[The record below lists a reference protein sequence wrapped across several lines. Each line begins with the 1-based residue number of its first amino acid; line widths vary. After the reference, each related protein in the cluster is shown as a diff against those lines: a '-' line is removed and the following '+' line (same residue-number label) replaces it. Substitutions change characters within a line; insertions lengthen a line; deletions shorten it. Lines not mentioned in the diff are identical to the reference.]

1 MKKVINVGIGGK
13 SFVMEDDAYTKLNR
27 YLEKFK
33 SHAKMGVQ
41 TKEVMDD
48 LEGRIAEL
56 FSEGLNSYQ
65 DVINLGKV
73 NQVIA
78 QLGMPD
84 GEPFM
89 DGEEDRRGGEQ
100 RGGYEAE
107 FYQPDNRP
115 LKRLYRDTVNKSIGG
130 VCSGIAIYFG
140 VDTLLVRILFIIA
153 FFLGSSGFW
162 IYLIL
167 WIAVPLADTPVK
179 KCEMYGLPVTA
190 ENLRRFANM
199 K

>member
-13 SFVMEDDAYTKLNR
+13 SFVMEEDAYAKLKS

-33 SHAKMGVQ
+33 TNAKMGIQ

-56 FSEGLNSYQ
+56 FAESLNSYQ
-65 DVINLGKV
+65 DVINLGMV
-73 NQVIA
+73 NNVIG

-84 GEPFM
+84 GEPFVER
-89 DGEEDRRGGEQ
+89 DETAGN
-100 RGGYEAE
+100 GYRTENEGE
-107 FYQPDNRP
+107 FYNSFNRP
-115 LKRLYRDTVNKSIGG
+115 VRRLYRDTVNKSLGG
-130 VCSGIAIYFG
+130 VCSGLAIYFG
-140 VDTLLVRILFIIA
+140 LDTLLVRILFVVV
-153 FFLGSSGFW
+153 FFMGSAGFW
-162 IYLIL
+162 IYIIL
-167 WIAVPLADTPVK
+167 WVAVPLANTPVK